1 LAIGLILCAGLLLLL
16 AGRERERPESAVL
29 LQLRPAADQAAA
41 RPNAAWPSAAA
52 AGMPAYLRV
61 PVRDSTHASVRNAQ
75 RFAPVLR
82 QLQAERSTDDA
93 SLKTL
98 HDEVRIACALVHQPD
113 GTSARVDLDASRR
126 PWLDALQQRCAG
138 LPAEHLQP
146 LPVDHPAQR
155 AWRALI
161 PANQASQAQALALSD
176 ALLDGSAD
184 AGLLHEALRFR
195 LAHGQLPVA
204 GIYAGLS
211 PPVEVDLEAAFAP
224 AAELIACAHAG
235 SCASDSLWTLYTC
248 AQLGCPAGSDLDQ
261 ALRWLLPKA
270 QYENARRLAAWVLA
284 GAPE

>member
-161 PANQASQAQALALSD
+161 PANQASQAQAL
-176 ALLDGSAD
+176 
-184 AGLLHEALRFR
+184 RFR